1 MAKSNSRDLRETL
14 LNRQRGLKYK
24 VSCGGGNAF
33 NVQILYEELS
43 HFTHRLQN
51 WKKLIL
57 VCALKHLVFLC
68 APLRHIKP
76 FLFPLPT
83 FSLLELG

>member
-68 APLRHIKP
+68 APLRHTKP

-83 FSLLELG
+83 FGLLELG